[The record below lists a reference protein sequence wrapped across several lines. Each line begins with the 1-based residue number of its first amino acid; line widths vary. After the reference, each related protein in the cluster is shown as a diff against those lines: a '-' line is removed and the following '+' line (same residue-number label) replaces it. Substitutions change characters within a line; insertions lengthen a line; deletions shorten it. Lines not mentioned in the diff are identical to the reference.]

1 MMLIAIQ
8 GVCTL
13 VAGYCLSRL
22 LSESVRLLRARA
34 VSLRVVRETLTG
46 WPQGFRQLAPLMAL
60 ILPFAAGFVR
70 PSARIANELRIAG
83 YPPSF
88 DDQQFGAYRIVMCF
102 FTFVAAVFI
111 AMLMLF
117 LDQISLV
124 AAIFWVVA
132 LSVMGYLLP
141 LTRLR
146 DRAQT
151 CRRQVL
157 RSFPAFLDVLALTL
171 ESGQHLASALQLAVG
186 RLPESPGRPGLRDQ
200 IQGILIEIRSGQ
212 SRLAALQRFA
222 DRMAMP
228 DVTQFVASV
237 STADRQGVSV
247 TDLLRRQSHQMRLS
261 RALAAER
268 HAMKLPVK
276 LLAPLAICIFPCTF
290 LVISFPI
297 VIRLSQSGL
306 F

>member
-1 MMLIAIQ
+1 MMFITVQ
-8 GVCTL
+8 VVCAL
-13 VAGYCLSRL
+13 VVGFCVSRL
-22 LSESVRLLRARA
+22 FAGFACVLRARS
-34 VSLRVVRETLTG
+34 VSLGVMRETLNG
-46 WPQGFRQLAPLMAL
+46 WPQGFRQLAPLMAVV
-60 ILPFAAGFVR
+60 LPLVAGFVR
-70 PSARIANELRIAG
+70 PSAKIANELRIAG
-83 YPPSF
+83 YPSSF
-88 DDQQFGAYRIVMCF
+88 DDQQFAAYRIMMCLLAF
-102 FTFVAAVFI
+102 AVAMFTGT
-111 AMLMLF
+111 LMLF
-117 LDQISLV
+117 LNQVSLI
-124 AAIFWVVA
+124 ALAFWVLVVT
-132 LSVMGYLLP
+132 VMGYLLP
-141 LTRLR
+141 STRLR

-171 ESGQHLASALQLAVG
+171 ESGQHLASAMQLAVG
-186 RLPESPGRPGLRDQ
+186 RLPESAGQPGLRDQ

-212 SRLAALQRFA
+212 SRLAALQRFS

-228 DVTQFVASV
+228 DVTQFVASI

-247 TDLLRRQSHQMRLS
+247 TDLLRRQSQQMRMS

-297 VIRLSQSGL
+297 AVRLSQSGL

>member
-1 MMLIAIQ
+1 MMLFTIQLTCALIA
-8 GVCTL
+8 GFCV
-13 VAGYCLSRL
+13 SRL
-22 LSESVRLLRARA
+22 ISEFLSLLRARA
-34 VSLRVVRETLTG
+34 VSLGVVRETLTG
-46 WPQGFRQLAPLMAL
+46 WPQVFRSLAPLMAI
-60 ILPFAAGFVR
+60 ILPLVADFVR
-70 PSARIANELRIAG
+70 PSAKIANELRMAG
-83 YPPSF
+83 YPSTF
-88 DDQQFGAYRIVMCF
+88 DDQQFGAYRIVVCLF
-102 FTFVAAVFI
+102 AFAVALFTGA
-111 AMLMLF
+111 LML
-117 LDQISLV
+117 LLYQVSAIATISWVLTV
-124 AAIFWVVA
+124 SAI
-132 LSVMGYLLP
+132 GYVLP
-141 LTRLR
+141 FARLR

-212 SRLAALQRFA
+212 SRLAALQRFS
-222 DRMAMP
+222 DRMSMP
-228 DVTQFVASV
+228 DVTQFVASI
-237 STADRQGVSV
+237 STAERQGVSV
-247 TDLLRRQSHQMRLS
+247 TDLLRRQSQQMRLS

-290 LVISFPI
+290 IVISFPI
-297 VIRLSQSGL
+297 VARLSQSGL